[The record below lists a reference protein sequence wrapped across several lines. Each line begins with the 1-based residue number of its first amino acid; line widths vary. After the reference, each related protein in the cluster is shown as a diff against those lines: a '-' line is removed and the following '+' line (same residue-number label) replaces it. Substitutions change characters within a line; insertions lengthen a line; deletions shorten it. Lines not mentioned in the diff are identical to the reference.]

1 METISLR
8 GYSLFSSNYF
18 NFLEE
23 RWKNVGLECNNVFFF
38 LLMLLLREKSR
49 VVEITL
55 IKKFES
61 RVSFQRWRTKYIS
74 FFFFFDIN
82 FDHEFRERVIL
93 IQSGRPQ
100 KQIDVHD
107 GVAEPCKY
115 CSVHIHVPRHEGEGE
130 A

>member
-1 METISLR
+1 
-8 GYSLFSSNYF
+8 
-18 NFLEE
+18 
-23 RWKNVGLECNNVFFF
+23 
-38 LLMLLLREKSR
+38 MLLLREKSR
-49 VVEITL
+49 AVEITL

-74 FFFFFDIN
+74 FFFFFFDIN

-115 CSVHIHVPRHEGEGE
+115 CSVHIHVPRYEGEGE

>member
-1 METISLR
+1 MRRECSVQVRRDNVGMETISLR

-74 FFFFFDIN
+74 FFFFLT
-82 FDHEFRERVIL
+82 L
-93 IQSGRPQ
+93 ISTTSF
-100 KQIDVHD
+100 
-107 GVAEPCKY
+107 EN
-115 CSVHIHVPRHEGEGE
+115 E
-130 A
+130 